1 MERRKSTRR
10 WAIAV
15 ALLALLAVGGRC
27 EGEVDIPEERLT
39 GPHAIATSTR

>member
-1 MERRKSTRR
+1 MERRHGMRR

-27 EGEVDIPEERLT
+27 EGEVDIPEERLLS
-39 GPHAIATSTR
+39 PHAIAASTR